1 MEAKMVIHDF
11 EDLNTGVLEHTIFC
25 IILEITPS
33 LKDSNIGT
41 STKPFIKSAPH
52 VKDKV

>member
-33 LKDSNIGT
+33 LKDSSIGT
-41 STKPFIKSAPH
+41 
-52 VKDKV
+52 VKQVPSLSLDLHLM